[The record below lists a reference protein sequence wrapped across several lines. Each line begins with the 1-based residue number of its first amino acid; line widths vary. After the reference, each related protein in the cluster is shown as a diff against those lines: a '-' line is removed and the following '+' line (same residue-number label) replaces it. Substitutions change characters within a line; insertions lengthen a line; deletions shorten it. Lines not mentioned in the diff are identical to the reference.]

1 MSLIQRACYCLVR
14 LWTSSELV
22 SLKSKTYNAS
32 GPRNW
37 LVIIR
42 AVLKRNRSLLFGE
55 CSYTQI
61 TFQTAA
67 SLALSFLVSLTSG
80 CYVFACMMTVN
91 YKKEHARESHEGK
104 GLFFLFLWWDLITKK
119 PLERRDRYEGRC
131 ASFRSLRSTWPES
144 HCLWCKKMRKKN
156 NPAAHFSLSWAMN
169 IREKKLIKIW
179 YCMHVPFDKALGI

>member
-42 AVLKRNRSLLFGE
+42 AVLKRHRSLLFGQ
-55 CSYTQI
+55 CSYTRI

-80 CYVFACMMTVN
+80 CM
-91 YKKEHARESHEGK
+91 
-104 GLFFLFLWWDLITKK
+104 FLLAWWQLITKK
-119 PLERRDRYEGRC
+119 NMQWNLMRGKVLFFMMRLDYKKTLREKRPLWREMC
-131 ASFRSLRSTWPES
+131 LFPVSSLHLARV
-144 HCLWCKKMRKKN
+144 
-156 NPAAHFSLSWAMN
+156 SLSLVQ
-169 IREKKLIKIW
+169 K
-179 YCMHVPFDKALGI
+179 D

>member
-61 TFQTAA
+61 TFKQQ
-67 SLALSFLVSLTSG
+67 LPLLLVFLFLWHQDVCVCLHYDIWLQKRT
-80 CYVFACMMTVN
+80 C
-91 YKKEHARESHEGK
+91 K
-104 GLFFLFLWWDLITKK
+104 GISWGERFCFFLWWDLITKK

-144 HCLWCKKMRKKN
+144 HCLWCKKIRKN
-156 NPAAHFSLSWAMN
+156 NPTAHFSLSWAMN

>member
-1 MSLIQRACYCLVR
+1 MSLIQRAWYCLVR

-80 CYVFACMMTVN
+80 CMFLLAWWQLIT
-91 YKKEHARESHEGK
+91 KKNMQWNLMRGK
-104 GLFFLFLWWDLITKK
+104 VLFLWWDLITKK

-144 HCLWCKKMRKKN
+144 HCLWCKKMRKN
-156 NPAAHFSLSWAMN
+156 NPTAHFSLSWAMN
-169 IREKKLIKIW
+169 IHEKKLIRIW
-179 YCMHVPFDKALGI
+179 YCMQVPFDEALGI